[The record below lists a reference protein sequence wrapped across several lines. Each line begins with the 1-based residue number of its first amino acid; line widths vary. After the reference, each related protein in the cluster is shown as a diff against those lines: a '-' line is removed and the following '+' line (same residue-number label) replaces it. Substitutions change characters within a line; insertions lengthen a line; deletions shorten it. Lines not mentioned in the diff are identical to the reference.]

1 MALFLVCGENGTT
14 ESAGSRIATPS
25 HPRRYPANMTCDWRI
40 YWAAYAAF
48 DIKIH
53 AFNTEQCCDIMTVSR
68 LDDQCS
74 ISDSIYLN
82 LS

>member
-1 MALFLVCGENGTT
+1 MSAADIAAKVRTGEL
-14 ESAGSRIATPS
+14 SA
-25 HPRRYPANMTCDWRI
+25 
-40 YWAAYAAF
+40 AAVVEEHLAAI
-48 DIKIH
+48 DAREADIH